1 MGNVARSKTTRG
13 EGLVPRSRQT
23 GNQLQSRATVE
34 KTREPVPRF
43 SYLGVPAQAGMVDRN
58 GRKSRVR

>member
-23 GNQLQSRATVE
+23 GNQPWSRDAME
-34 KTREPVPRF
+34 KPAAKTVPRF
-43 SYLGVPAQAGMVDRN
+43 SSLGVPGA
-58 GRKSRVR
+58 SRDG

>member
-23 GNQLQSRATVE
+23 DYQPRSRATA
-34 KTREPVPRF
+34 KKFRQP
-43 SYLGVPAQAGMVDRN
+43 LGEN
-58 GRKSRVR
+58 GC